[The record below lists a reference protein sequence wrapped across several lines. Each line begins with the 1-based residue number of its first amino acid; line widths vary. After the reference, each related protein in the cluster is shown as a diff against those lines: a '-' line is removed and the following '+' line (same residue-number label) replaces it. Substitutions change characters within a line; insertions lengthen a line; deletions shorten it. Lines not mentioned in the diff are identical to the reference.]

1 MRSLL
6 LVCSCVIPCAGV
18 ELVRRDFGL
27 ALEAL
32 PVAFDYT
39 LSTPGGDISGS
50 DEFERALGLR
60 LGGRWSFSSPGAT
73 GAAMAGL
80 DLRLGDAVYADNG
93 SYRTAG
99 VGLSLGYARNLG
111 RRWTLYIE
119 PLVEFGWATL
129 DFDATTAA
137 PAISADGTHLVYGAR
152 LGGLYA
158 LSPRWLIDAQF
169 GWVDIVS
176 DTDADRGSFELDQ
189 SGLMA
194 GLGVVWRFSAAPARL
209 E

>member
-18 ELVRRDFGL
+18 ELVRRDLGL

-39 LSTPGGDISGS
+39 LSTPSGDISGS

-60 LGGRWSFSSPGAT
+60 LGGRWSFSSPGAK
-73 GAAMAGL
+73 GVAVAGL

-93 SYRTAG
+93 TYRTAG
-99 VGLSLGYARNLG
+99 VGVSLGYARTIG

-169 GWVDIVS
+169 GWVEIVS
-176 DTDADRGSFELDQ
+176 DTDADHGSFQLDQ